1 MKYDLAFYTC
11 YFGGDFNY
19 SKLIPPI
26 PSLQYDCYYFT
37 NNHDIYRQLE
47 NTQWKRI
54 FMDNIPIHNCH
65 VKDNMSAKELRVCPH
80 RFEILRDYTY
90 LCWLDSKVQIHEH
103 KVLELIPTLE
113 NSDKI
118 IALSKHDR
126 SNEFSSVWDEFHLA
140 MIYDKYRLEKDKNM
154 AYITRQ
160 LENGFSEKI
169 DVHFCS
175 TVTLKKKCDKMIE
188 FDELWYSHI
197 QECGIECQISLS
209 FIQQKYIDYICVL
222 EPKNIWKYFYE

>member
-1 MKYDLAFYTC
+1 M
-11 YFGGDFNY
+11 
-19 SKLIPPI
+19 
-26 PSLQYDCYYFT
+26 
-37 NNHDIYRQLE
+37 
-47 NTQWKRI
+47 
-54 FMDNIPIHNCH
+54 
-65 VKDNMSAKELRVCPH
+65 
-80 RFEILRDYTY
+80 
-90 LCWLDSKVQIHEH
+90 QIHEH

-126 SNEFSSVWDEFHLA
+126 SNEFTSVWDEFNLA
-140 MIYDKYRLEKDKNM
+140 MIYDKYRLEEDRNM
-154 AYITRQ
+154 AYITKQ

-175 TVTLKKKCDKMIE
+175 TVTVKKKCDKMIE

-222 EPKNIWKYFYE
+222 ESKNIWKYFYE